1 MKFYLYSSMAMCA
14 VDFVKTCRV
23 GKYRKHVDNRIEM
36 IRATMNIFLPIHNL
50 FMLIYNLNIIFRSK
64 EYCKLIAMMED
75 IKMLDIE
82 KQEDS
87 NE

>member
-1 MKFYLYSSMAMCA
+1 MRYYMYSCMVMCV
-14 VDFVKTCRV
+14 VDFIKSCRV

-50 FMLIYNLNIIFRSK
+50 FMLIDNLNIIFRSK

>member
-1 MKFYLYSSMAMCA
+1 MRFYLNLCMLMCV
-14 VDFVKTCRV
+14 VDFIKNCRV

-36 IRATMNIFLPIHNL
+36 IRITMNIFLPIHNL
-50 FMLIYNLNIIFRSK
+50 FMLIDNLNIIFRSK

>member
-1 MKFYLYSSMAMCA
+1 MRYYMYSCMIMCV

-23 GKYRKHVDNRIEM
+23 GKCRKHVDNRIEM
-36 IRATMNIFLPIHNL
+36 IRITMNIFLPIHNL

-75 IKMLDIE
+75 IKMLDM
-82 KQEDS
+82 KK
-87 NE
+87 